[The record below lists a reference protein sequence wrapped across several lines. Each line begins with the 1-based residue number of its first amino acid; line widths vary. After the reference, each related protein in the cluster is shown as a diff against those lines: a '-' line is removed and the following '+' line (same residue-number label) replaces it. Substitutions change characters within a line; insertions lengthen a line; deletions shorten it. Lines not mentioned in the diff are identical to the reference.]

1 VSARG
6 HCGPKCNSDSDCGE
20 QQYCFPTIL
29 NLCDCFEEM
38 GSGSLDPVFSEAEDG
53 IKPYFLGELV
63 VAEKPVAV
71 EGDGEVE
78 GIPRSSSNR
87 IVVVGASLL
96 VSLLAA
102 FAMY

>member
-1 VSARG
+1 
-6 HCGPKCNSDSDCGE
+6 
-20 QQYCFPTIL
+20 
-29 NLCDCFEEM
+29 M
-38 GSGSLDPVFSEAEDG
+38 GNGCVDPVFSEAEDS

-63 VAEKPVAV
+63 AAKKPVAV

-78 GIPRSSSNR
+78 GVPRSGSFKLATVCS
-87 IVVVGASLL
+87 VF